1 MEGRR
6 GRGDGVGRAGR
17 AERAGMYWG
26 PFKSS
31 DRGMGPRGHG
41 KEGVWWQPCETWG
54 HELEP
59 LTECQNI
66 HEVWVVG
73 AMWDHG
79 AMSHGCQGVEGMGA
93 MRWNGRSGRSGGE
106 SGKTGPGVESMERG
120 RGHGAG
126 VEGMGAMG
134 P

>member
-1 MEGRR
+1 M
-6 GRGDGVGRAGR
+6 D
-17 AERAGMYWG
+17 WG

-41 KEGVWWQPCETWG
+41 KRAWRGRVCGWWQPCETWG

-59 LTECQNI
+59 LKQCQNI

-79 AMSHGCQGVEGMGA
+79 AISHGCQGVEGMGA
-93 MRWNGRSGRSGGE
+93 MRWTWEGCMGG
-106 SGKTGPGVESMERG
+106 G
-120 RGHGAG
+120 
-126 VEGMGAMG
+126 
-134 P
+134 